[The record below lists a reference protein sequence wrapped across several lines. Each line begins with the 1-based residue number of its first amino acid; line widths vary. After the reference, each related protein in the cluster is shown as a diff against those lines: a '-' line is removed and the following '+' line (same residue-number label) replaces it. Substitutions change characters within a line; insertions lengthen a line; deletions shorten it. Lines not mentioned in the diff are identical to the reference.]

1 MAPFVPKSTAKVFQ
15 QFTGLFYGWRMV
27 AVASAVRVLGA
38 GLHSYGFTVFFL
50 PLSQELNLSRT
61 ATSFAFSLSRAEGAI
76 EGPIVGHLLDRY
88 GPRPIMLVAVLL
100 MGAGYLLLSQVNS
113 YIGFL
118 IVYTGLISLTHSGG
132 FMHAPMVLTNT
143 WFIRLRARAMTI
155 NSAAYGLGGVLL
167 APMLSMIVHN
177 WGWRA
182 GAAVAGMTFLLIG
195 IPLCLTIRPSPESMG
210 LTPDGAQRAAEVN
223 PEKSSSPSN
232 TTEVNITTGQAI
244 RSFAFWALVLGAGV
258 RNASYHAIS
267 THFIPMIVWKGMS
280 PQQAT
285 FLLSSFA
292 LLGFISTLV
301 FGWLADNV
309 NKPRLVSSI
318 LFTAGISI
326 LVLIFGGSIGMLWIF
341 ILLFTTVEATYPVA
355 WALVG
360 DLFGRKHFAKIRG
373 YMSVFY
379 VWGSVLGPVVAGAI
393 WDRWQTYEPMLWGLV
408 AMFFISGIF
417 YRLLGRPWAQPKP
430 A

>member
-1 MAPFVPKSTAKVFQ
+1 MLAAYIPNKL
-15 QFTGLFYGWRMV
+15 TGLFYGWRMI
-27 AVASAVRVLGA
+27 AASAAVRVLGA

-88 GPRPIMLVAVLL
+88 GPRPVMMAAVLT
-100 MGAGYLLLSQVNS
+100 MGIGYLLLSQIDS
-113 YIGFL
+113 YVAFL
-118 IVYTGLISLTHSGG
+118 LIYTGLISLTHSGG
-132 FMHAPMVLTNT
+132 FMHAPMALTNT

-167 APMLSMIVHN
+167 APVLSLIVHA
-177 WGWRA
+177 WGWRW
-182 GAAVAGMTFLLIG
+182 GAAAAGMTFIVVG
-195 IPLCLTIRPSPESMG
+195 VPLCLTIRRSPESMG
-210 LTPDGAQRAAEVN
+210 LRPDGDEEISTDRLEKRSGLGHAASEAEV
-223 PEKSSSPSN
+223 
-232 TTEVNITTGQAI
+232 TAGQAL
-244 RSFAFWALVLGAGV
+244 RSFAFWALVFGAGV

-267 THFIPMIVWKGMS
+267 THFIPLMIWKGMS
-280 PQQAT
+280 QQQAT

-292 LLGFISTLV
+292 FLGFTSTLV
-301 FGWLADNV
+301 FGWLADTV
-309 NKPRLVSSI
+309 NKPRLVSLI

-326 LVLIFGGSIGMLWIF
+326 FLAIFGSSIGHLWLF

-355 WALVG
+355 WAMVG
-360 DLFGRKHFAKIRG
+360 DIFGRRHFAKIRG

-379 VWGSVLGPVVAGAI
+379 VWGSVLGPVIAGAI
-393 WDRWQTYEPMLWGLV
+393 WDRSQTYEPMLWAVTG
-408 AMFFISGIF
+408 MFIISGVF
-417 YRLLGRPWAQPKP
+417 YSVLDKPWAQPKI

>member
-1 MAPFVPKSTAKVFQ
+1 MAPPVLQPAAKVFK

-27 AVASAVRVLGA
+27 AAASAVRVLGA

-88 GPRPIMLVAVLL
+88 GPRPIMLAAVLL

-167 APMLSMIVHN
+167 APILSLIVHN
-177 WGWRA
+177 SGWRA
-182 GAAVAGMTFLLIG
+182 GAAVAGITFLLVG

-210 LTPDGAQRAAEVN
+210 LKPDGEQHAAEAN
-223 PEKSSSPSN
+223 PEKSSSAPN
-232 TTEVNITTGQAI
+232 TIEVNITTAQAV

-258 RNASYHAIS
+258 RNAAYHAIS
-267 THFIPMIVWKGMS
+267 THFIPMMVWKGMS
-280 PQQAT
+280 QQQAT

-301 FGWLADNV
+301 FGWLADNI

-326 LVLIFGGSIGMLWIF
+326 LVLIFGGSIGILWIF

-379 VWGSVLGPVVAGAI
+379 VWGSVLGPVIAGAI
-393 WDRWQTYEPMLWGLV
+393 WDRWQTYEPMLWSLV

-430 A
+430 F